1 MVYRDELTD
10 KKTGKNKGLQVYG
23 DVKRSDFG
31 IGGKFP
37 DAMLSDIV
45 KNKSGL

>member
-1 MVYRDELTD
+1 
-10 KKTGKNKGLQVYG
+10 
-23 DVKRSDFG
+23 VKRSDFG

-45 KNKSGL
+45 RIKADFEVKQ